1 MAVAFVGLKSYF
13 KEIVFFLKKKK
24 NNSKQ
29 MRTDSTLD
37 LSQK

>member
-1 MAVAFVGLKSYF
+1 MAVAFVGLKSYL
-13 KEIVFFLKKKK
+13 KEIVFFKKK

-29 MRTDSTLD
+29 MKPDSALD